1 VSSGKG
7 TRTAEREPKGTEI
20 RREDDFA
27 EISEKESNL
36 EDTLDSRLVSHP
48 KSALSLDRIPGDSL
62 RIVVCPLDSAV
73 PDNAVTLP
81 ATEEPRTDRGDS
93 KEINNHP
100 CG

>member
-1 VSSGKG
+1 M
-7 TRTAEREPKGTEI
+7 

-48 KSALSLDRIPGDSL
+48 KSALSLDRIPGGSL
-62 RIVVCPLDSAV
+62 RIVAWSLDSVV

-93 KEINNHP
+93 KEINDHP
-100 CG
+100 CS